1 MSKRQD
7 NVVQVQF
14 KRERKGIYIG
24 IIGLVLV
31 VFVVIL
37 LTCFK
42 INDIEVT
49 GNVHYSEEQIKDY
62 VLSEGYIDNTVLLML
77 KNKVKPIEDIP
88 FIAKIDIEYE
98 GPHKILV
105 TVYEKAMAG
114 CIEYMD
120 QYVYFDQ
127 DGYVLEISLTKLDDT
142 PCITGIFFDSMELH
156 EKLPI
161 EDKARFK
168 TILTLTQLIQKY
180 DVKVDSIRFT
190 SEGEVVLK
198 YEDIRIELGDGSK
211 IEEQLIDLN
220 RMLEPLKGKKGTLDL
235 KDFDTATGTASF
247 RVDTEK
253 NSDSTQD
260 DADSLREQSSEEGN
274 NTEEGS
280 VTEDNTVE
288 NTQQTL
294 DNEVQN

>member
-31 VFVVIL
+31 VFIVIL

-49 GNVHYSEEQIKDY
+49 GNVHYSEEQIKDF

-260 DADSLREQSSEEGN
+260 DADSLQEQSSEEGN
-274 NTEEGS
+274 NPEEGS